1 MIPMTNFT
9 KLAPSK
15 PSEFDS
21 EYARCQVRHTDFL
34 VFVQLPAGR
43 YPTHTPPAV
52 PGLQT

>member
-9 KLAPSK
+9 KLVPSK
-15 PSEFDS
+15 PSEFGS

-34 VFVQLPAGR
+34 VFVQLPAR
-43 YPTHTPPAV
+43 SVTTHALPAV